1 MLNRQESVVPLS
13 TKLVA
18 IAASTLVLGGGVG
31 MAVAN
36 PQAHT
41 APPVV
46 AQPAAADT
54 AIRIWADNTTHVAR
68 LSQPTVATA
77 LAAAHIQLSET
88 DRVTPSLDTPL
99 NGDKVVSVI
108 RVNVAQETQVVA
120 LDFSSTQ
127 VKDDSLAKGTKKV
140 KTKGQQGTR
149 EDVVE
154 TVTVNGV
161 VETTT
166 VLSQTVTQ
174 EPVNEVVLVGT
185 AAAAS
190 SGATSRSADR
200 TTSASGTGIDL
211 SRADMWDRI
220 AQCESGGRWDIN
232 TGNGYYGGLQ
242 FANASWTSN
251 GGLDFAS
258 RADLATRAEQ
268 ITVANRYYAKAGLQ
282 PWGCR
287 NAA

>member
-1 MLNRQESVVPLS
+1 MPLS

-18 IAASTLVLGGGVG
+18 IAASTLVLGSGVG
-31 MAVAN
+31 IAIAST
-36 PQAHT
+36 QGQQT
-41 APPVV
+41 PPVI
-46 AQPAAADT
+46 AQPAIADT
-54 AIRIWADNTTHVAR
+54 AIRIWADNTTHVVR
-68 LSQPTVATA
+68 LNEPTVATA

-88 DRVTPSLDTPL
+88 DRVTPALDTAL

-108 RVNVAQETQVVA
+108 RVDVAQETQQVA
-120 LDFSSTQ
+120 LEFSSTQ
-127 VKDDSLAKGTKKV
+127 VKDETLAKGKKKV
-140 KTKGQQGTR
+140 KTKGEEGVR

-161 VETTT
+161 VESST
-166 VLSQTVTQ
+166 VLSQTVTK

-185 AAAAS
+185 STAPAS
-190 SGATSRSADR
+190 SGATSRSSDR
-200 TTSASGTGIDL
+200 TSAGVTTGSSGAGIDL

-220 AQCESGGRWDIN
+220 AQCESGGRWNIN

-242 FANASWTSN
+242 FANASWSSN
-251 GGLDFAS
+251 GGLDFAA

-287 NAA
+287 HAA